1 MSKYLKVSLLAM
13 LAIAMIAGTAFAG
26 TTSVNHLSAGAN
38 YSAALEAMGAARNV
52 AIVGTTNA
60 SSLPTSKPIA
70 YVLGQNLSSGN
81 LIRMTLS
88 GAAFKG
94 GSAIYVCA
102 INGGGTANI
111 AIGSASPSANATTQ
125 SFQVG
130 TIDAPAAN
138 VAGGNFV
145 WFTDSADCDAAASN
159 TFPVQLSARSSTG
172 TATVSVDIITAG
184 GITVDDASTAT
195 LANFAQEYSVAL
207 SSADTVTI
215 DYLGTPGNG
224 TRFIEDA
231 PGGNTIAAPTAN
243 KIVITRTGYNLA
255 AVASNATAT
264 QGGVNAGLAVNA
276 TVSFQDSASWAGI
289 NRVILMAANEI
300 GTDPGACSNAAPSL
314 ASNSPSGTVSVA
326 IPAARWAGATNLAL
340 TTCFQVTGSTNL
352 ATRTISGTYDINFG
366 TGGVD
371 TITAPSYAT
380 IQTWSLNGY
389 QAIIPW
395 LTLSSTVPTYCLVN
409 NSNSASATMFMDVV
423 TSDAAQTT
431 TNVSLGDIAANTS
444 LLLIFNDQGVQS
456 QDAAGTTTTLN
467 DLSAVSFTGST
478 SKRYSGKLTVA
489 GNQNNVT
496 MTCAQTDP
504 VTGGKRPV
512 PVLTGDT
519 NVNGP
524 QWKN

>member
-26 TTSVNHLSAGAN
+26 TTSVNNGAAGAN
-38 YSAALEAMGAARNV
+38 FQAALEAMGAARNV
-52 AIVGTTNA
+52 TITSTGAPATALAA
-60 SSLPTSKPIA
+60 SSAPVA
-70 YVLGQNLSSGN
+70 YVMGQNLTTGN

-88 GAAFKG
+88 GAAFR
-94 GSAIYVCA
+94 GSSTIYVCA
-102 INGGGTANI
+102 TNGTSAEAIASATPAAN
-111 AIGSASPSANATTQ
+111 SSSQ
-125 SFQVG
+125 SFQIG
-130 TIDAPAAN
+130 TIGATINA
-138 VAGGNFV
+138 AGGNYI
-145 WFTDSADCDAAASN
+145 WFTGSSDCSGATAN
-159 TFPVQLSARSSTG
+159 TFPVQLSSRSSTG
-172 TATVSVDIITAG
+172 TATVSVDIITSG
-184 GITVDDASTAT
+184 GITVDDSSTAT
-195 LANFAQEYSVAL
+195 LANFKTEYSVAL

-231 PGGNTIAAPTAN
+231 PGGNTIAAPTPN
-243 KIVITRTGYNLA
+243 KITITRDNTLNLQTNNPA
-255 AVASNATAT
+255 A
-264 QGGVNAGLAVNA
+264 VNAGVAANA

-300 GTDPGACSNAAPSL
+300 GTDPGACSNASPSV

-326 IPAARWAGATNLAL
+326 IPSARWAGATNLAL

-371 TITAPSYAT
+371 TITAPSYST
-380 IQTWSLNGY
+380 FQTWSLNGY
-389 QAIIPW
+389 QAIVPW

-456 QDAAGTTTTLN
+456 QNAAGTTTTLN
-467 DLSAVSFTGST
+467 NLSAVSFTGST

-496 MTCAQTDP
+496 MTCTQTDP

-512 PVLTGDT
+512 PVLTSDT